1 MNEFNKIWNFV
12 RTNGTLVNEAKSAY
26 GADIWEMPNGLTVTL
41 EDDGYTRGIF
51 FDTKVKARKTC
62 GFGVVFHFGTEKE
75 LKELSEYIE
84 EPS

>member
-26 GADIWEMPNGLTVTL
+26 GADRWKMPNGLTVTL
-41 EDDGYTRGIF
+41 EDNGYTKGI
-51 FDTKVKARKTC
+51 FDTKVKASQTC
-62 GFGVVFHFGTEKE
+62 GFDIIFHFGTEKE

-84 EPS
+84 ETS